1 MAIYAR
7 LYVRMYVCMYTS
19 CTKYLVYTC
28 TYVHVH
34 MPCNLVYIVPA
45 DLREEWFQSH
55 DPMGFIGVDRN
66 ANTAAA
72 NMHIPLSM
80 FVQPQGPPSYYAVS
94 ISLYTYRF

>member
-1 MAIYAR
+1 MAMTDTAIFVFMFLCFYFSTC
-7 LYVRMYVCMYTS
+7 LY
-19 CTKYLVYTC
+19 KLLLVFRS
-28 TYVHVH
+28 
-34 MPCNLVYIVPA
+34 

-80 FVQPQGPPSYYAVS
+80 FVQPQAPPYYAVS
-94 ISLYTYRF
+94 VYVCVCVCLCVCMC

>member
-1 MAIYAR
+1 
-7 LYVRMYVCMYTS
+7 MYVKYDYYTS
-19 CTKYLVYTC
+19 
-28 TYVHVH
+28 
-34 MPCNLVYIVPA
+34 A

-80 FVQPQGPPSYYAVS
+80 FVQPQAPPYYAVS
-94 ISLYTYRF
+94 ILSCVLSSFSWLEVVCDFVWCMLY

>member
-1 MAIYAR
+1 MMSMII
-7 LYVRMYVCMYTS
+7 TS
-19 CTKYLVYTC
+19 
-28 TYVHVH
+28 
-34 MPCNLVYIVPA
+34 A

-80 FVQPQGPPSYYAVS
+80 FVQPQAPPYYAVS
-94 ISLYTYRF
+94 ILMNCTTVPLLSSSPWFGVCFIRVYLLIQYIC

>member
-1 MAIYAR
+1 MCFD
-7 LYVRMYVCMYTS
+7 LLLQNYVAAFGIFS
-19 CTKYLVYTC
+19 
-28 TYVHVH
+28 
-34 MPCNLVYIVPA
+34 

-80 FVQPQGPPSYYAVS
+80 FVQPQAPPYYAVS
-94 ISLYTYRF
+94 VCVCVCVCVRARACVCEHIRMCKSFLPAHNMDLE